1 MYVSRGFFLVQC
13 LSNVPAQLLY
23 EWWNLFSLC
32 LGVLFRNSGFLV
44 QVVLFFMLH
53 VLPYAIGLVG
63 EIIPLVPLRCASD
76 LLVSV
81 PAYKLV
87 RRRCGWL
94 TVIGRL
100 SRGYL
105 GREEVGSR
113 VGVVD
118 RGIVWRKVGKGVDCV
133 VGERV
138 AVLCQR
144 VVDAEGSVLHLLW
157 EWVCRFLGTAV
168 CRTLTGTCLSLHL
181 VVCRVATSRCWQRV
195 DAAWLPFEMA
205 GTGR

>member
-13 LSNVPAQLLY
+13 LLNVPAQLLH
-23 EWWNLFSLC
+23 EWRNLFSLC
-32 LGVLFRNSGFLV
+32 LGVLFCNGGFLV

-76 LLVSV
+76 LLVGI
-81 PAYKLV
+81 PAYELV
-87 RRRCGWL
+87 RRRHGWL
-94 TVIGRL
+94 TVTGRL
-100 SRGYL
+100 SGGYL
-105 GREEVGSR
+105 RRKEVGSR
-113 VGVVD
+113 VGVVY
-118 RGIVWRKVGKGVDCV
+118 RGVVGREVGKGVGGV

-138 AVLCQR
+138 SVLCQR
-144 VVDAEGSVLHLLW
+144 VVDTEGSVLHLLW
-157 EWVCRFLGTAV
+157 ERVCRFLGTAV
-168 CRTLTGTCLSLHL
+168 CRTLAGTCLSLHL

-205 GTGR
+205 GARR